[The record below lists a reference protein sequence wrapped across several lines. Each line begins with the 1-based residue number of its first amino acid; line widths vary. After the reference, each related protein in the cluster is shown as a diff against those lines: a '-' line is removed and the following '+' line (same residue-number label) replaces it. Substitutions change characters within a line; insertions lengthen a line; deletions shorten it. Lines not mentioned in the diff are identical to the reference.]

1 MDKTK
6 TKRGAITRQDFLRGA
21 GALGLGGMGLLAA
34 PAIAQQQAPRYGG
47 VLAFNLTG
55 SPPNFDPF
63 ASASGTVMGVLAPC
77 YNGLIRYDPMDP
89 DKIIPDLAESWT
101 ISPDGKTYTFKML
114 SGVRFHDGKPC
125 TSADAKFTFDMI
137 RNPPAG
143 AVSVRQSLMGVID
156 VIEAPDATTL
166 RIILKRPSP
175 AFLGVLASAWNMI
188 MPKHILEEKGP
199 MKDVIVGTGPF
210 MLKEYVRGVS
220 LEFVKNPNYHVRGR
234 PYLDGLKAFIITD
247 TGATRNYLR
256 SGQLH
261 IWVSIQGQD
270 TGSVQTGGNIV
281 VLDAVST
288 SFIAA
293 IYNTK
298 AAPFDNVLVRKA
310 ASLAIDRDAALRV
323 TYNGQGVYG
332 GLSMPGPWK
341 LPPQELETIPGYG
354 KDPAANLVEA
364 RRLLAQAG
372 YNSSTPVKI
381 LVRRIAL
388 FEPVGV
394 FLKDQWSK
402 VGINATLDIQE
413 NATYFTT
420 RDKRDFQVDAGG
432 GSYQFNDPDAFFGDY
447 VTCNGSENRGGLC
460 KPSIDDAYQRMSSEL
475 NPAQRLRLAHQ
486 IEKEALSEYA
496 NYIMYWRNREMGIS
510 SRLRGMVLHPN
521 IDQNMRWDH
530 LWLAA

>member
-1 MDKTK
+1 MDTNKTR
-6 TKRGAITRQDFLRGA
+6 RGAITRNDFLRGA
-21 GALGLGGMGLLAA
+21 GALGLGGMGLLSA
-34 PAIAQQQAPRYGG
+34 PALGQQETPRMGG
-47 VLAFNLTG
+47 VLFYNLTG
-55 SPPNFDPF
+55 SPPNFDPL
-63 ASASGTVMGVLAPC
+63 ASNSGTVMGVLSPC

-101 ISPDGKTYTFKML
+101 TSPDGKIYTFKML

-125 TSADAKFTFDMI
+125 TSADAKYTFDMI

-143 AVSVRQSLMGVID
+143 AVSLRRQSMAGID
-156 VIEAPDATTL
+156 AIETPDATTL

-270 TGSVQTGGNIV
+270 TGSVPSGGPIV
-281 VLDAVST
+281 VLSAPST

-298 AAPFDNVLVRKA
+298 VAPFDNIVVRKA
-310 ASLAIDRDAALRV
+310 ASLAIDRDAALKV
-323 TYNGQGVYG
+323 TYNSQGLYS
-332 GLSMPGPWK
+332 GLSMPGPWR
-341 LPPQELETIPGYG
+341 LPADQLESIPGYG
-354 KDPAANLVEA
+354 KNPGPDLAEA

-372 YNSSTPVKI
+372 HANGLTVKI
-381 LVRRIAL
+381 LVRRLPL
-388 FEPVGV
+388 FEPVAV

-402 VGINATLDIQE
+402 IGINSTIDVQE
-413 NATYFTT
+413 NASYFAS
-420 RDKRDFQVDAGG
+420 RDKREFQVDAGG
-432 GSYQFNDPDAFFGDY
+432 GSYQFNDPDAFFSDY
-447 VTCNGSENRGGLC
+447 VTCNGSENFASVC
-460 KPSIDDAYQRMSSEL
+460 KPSIDNLFERMTGEM
-475 NPAQRLRLAHQ
+475 NFEERRRLSHQ
-486 IEKEALSEYA
+486 IEREALAEYGI
-496 NYIMYWRNREMGIS
+496 YVMYLRNREMGIS